1 MDILVVDDYKMN
13 RELLVS
19 YLGRKGHNVIEAES
33 GSEALDACKAMIP
46 DLILMDIMMPGLN
59 GYDTVRAIREL
70 EKDIRIPI
78 IYVSAIKAEDGMT
91 EAISSGGDDYIAKPV
106 NFEILDA
113 KINAHGR
120 VLEINTQLNEAIK
133 ELRVYNQKLY
143 EEQQLVDH
151 IFTHALNNSC
161 LDPEFINYKNR
172 PCEQFDGDVLLAE
185 RSPEGELYVLMGDF
199 TGHGLHAA
207 VGALPV
213 CQTFFAMVRKGLDL
227 QMIVSEINKNLQMLF
242 PPNMFMCAS
251 IVQFDKNAENMKFW
265 IGGMPVTILLNT
277 KTGEIKN
284 LPSQHMPLGI
294 LKEDE
299 FDSSIEE
306 VKLSGIERLYM
317 CSDGIVE
324 AKNNND
330 HEYGIDRLTG
340 KLAENHDDVFEV
352 VFDDLD
358 AYTESRTQED
368 DMTLVEIKCGKV
380 ASLTS

>member
-33 GSEALDACKAMIP
+33 GNEALDACKATIP

-70 EKDIRIPI
+70 ERDIRIPI

-120 VLEINTQLNEAIK
+120 VLEVNTRLNEAIK
-133 ELRVYNQKLY
+133 ELRVYNKKLY

-161 LDPEFINYKNR
+161 LDPVFINYKNR

-242 PPNMFMCAS
+242 PPNRFMCAS

-284 LPSQHMPLGI
+284 LTSQHMPLGI

>member
-33 GSEALDACKAMIP
+33 GNEALDACKAIIP

-91 EAISSGGDDYIAKPV
+91 EAINSGGDDYIAKPV

-120 VLEINTQLNEAIK
+120 VLEINTRLNDAIK

-161 LDPEFINYKNR
+161 LDPAFLSYKNR

-185 RSPEGELYVLMGDF
+185 RSPDGDLYVLVGDF

-213 CQTFFAMVRKGLDL
+213 CQTFFAMARKGLGL
-227 QMIVSEINKNLQMLF
+227 QMIVSEVNKNLQMLF

-251 IVQFDKNAENMKFW
+251 VIQMDKNAENLKLW
-265 IGGMPVTILLNT
+265 IGGMPVTILQN
-277 KTGEIKN
+277 KQTGEVKN
-284 LPSQHMPLGI
+284 FSSQHMPLGI
-294 LKEDE
+294 HKENE
-299 FDSSIEE
+299 FDASVEE
-306 VKLSGIERLYM
+306 VKLSGLESLYL

-324 AKNNND
+324 TKDKNNN
-330 HEYGIDRLTG
+330 EYGIDRLIAKLTG
-340 KLAENHDDVFEV
+340 KHDDVFEV
-352 VFDDLD
+352 IFDDVDVFREGLI
-358 AYTESRTQED
+358 QED
-368 DMTLVEIKCGKV
+368 DMTLVEVKCKKLPPIV
-380 ASLTS
+380 S